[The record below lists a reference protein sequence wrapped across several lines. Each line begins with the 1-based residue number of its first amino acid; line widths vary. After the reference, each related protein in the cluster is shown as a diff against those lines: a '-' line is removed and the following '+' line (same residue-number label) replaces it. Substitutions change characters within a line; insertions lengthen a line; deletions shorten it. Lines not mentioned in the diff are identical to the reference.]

1 MEKLKKEWPHLAVL
15 GASFLVLPALSG
27 LAGGGT
33 ALVVLLLVV
42 FPLESLLC
50 GFFAGKAGGFA
61 WWFFLGAGVLF
72 TSSIPMYYN
81 TSSMYSY
88 GGIYALLA
96 LAANAFGGYIA
107 SDKGTPDTNWKR
119 KQAQKK
125 ASRPPK
131 KLR

>member
-1 MEKLKKEWPHLAVL
+1 MRL
-15 GASFLVLPALSG
+15 
-27 LAGGGT
+27 
-33 ALVVLLLVV
+33 
-42 FPLESLLC
+42 
-50 GFFAGKAGGFA
+50 
-61 WWFFLGAGVLF
+61 
-72 TSSIPMYYN
+72 
-81 TSSMYSY
+81 
-88 GGIYALLA
+88 ALLA

>member
-1 MEKLKKEWPHLAVL
+1 MRVMKK
-15 GASFLVLPALSG
+15 S
-27 LAGGGT
+27 T
-33 ALVVLLLVV
+33 
-42 FPLESLLC
+42 
-50 GFFAGKAGGFA
+50 KA
-61 WWFFLGAGVLF
+61 W
-72 TSSIPMYYN
+72 
-81 TSSMYSY
+81 SMKMRL
-88 GGIYALLA
+88 ALLA

>member
-1 MEKLKKEWPHLAVL
+1 
-15 GASFLVLPALSG
+15 
-27 LAGGGT
+27 
-33 ALVVLLLVV
+33 
-42 FPLESLLC
+42 
-50 GFFAGKAGGFA
+50 
-61 WWFFLGAGVLF
+61 
-72 TSSIPMYYN
+72 MYYN
-81 TSSMYSY
+81 TPSMYSY